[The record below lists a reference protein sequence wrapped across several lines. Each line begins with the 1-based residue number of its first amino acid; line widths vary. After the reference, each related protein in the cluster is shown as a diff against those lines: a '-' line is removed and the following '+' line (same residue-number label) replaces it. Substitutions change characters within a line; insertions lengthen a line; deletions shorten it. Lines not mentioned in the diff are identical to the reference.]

1 MFEKMF
7 AWIREGV
14 KNAVLGGIQDA
25 HEEITLK
32 LEASEPITIEA
43 TVEPESNGHK
53 TPKRR
58 TISRS

>member
-1 MFEKMF
+1 MFKNLF
-7 AWIREGV
+7 AYIREGV

-32 LEASEPITIEA
+32 LEAPESITIEA

-53 TPKRR
+53 TTKRR